1 MRRYSVIAA
10 ALMVGGVIVPSAR
23 FAYAADSGDAAPAKV
38 FDQKLRG
45 KAALAAVQAKGQMAK
60 VASAAGWSESELSR
74 TLSTDD
80 SAGVDETGAVFFVE
94 PEFDPAVAAARS
106 AAIASGPSAA
116 APEAGRG
123 GDPGVAPASDLIA
136 PALPEAAG
144 AGGDAAA
151 STAPNGGGTAPVA
164 AAPSPGVG
172 EGPYPYSQTFLLN
185 SRPGATKTIYLDF
198 DGYNVTAAG
207 SAWGINYNGPT
218 YDTDGNPGSFSN
230 AEQDAI
236 QSVWQRV
243 AEDYAPFDV
252 NVTTQNPGLAAI
264 DRTNAADLNY
274 GTTVAFVN
282 GPATP
287 CGGGC
292 GGVAY
297 LNVFSAYTGVPF
309 GGSHQFYQPAWVFP
323 AGVPGAKNMAEAA
336 SHEAGHNFGLNH
348 DGCTGAVGSCPGAI
362 GYYQGHA
369 NWAPIMGVGYY
380 EPVSQWSAGEYLGA
394 NNTENDTTKIAGHIP
409 FIPDTS
415 NVSIATAT
423 DIGVVTNPTFP
434 LITGSGLINGASP
447 SGDFDYFKFY
457 SPTAKT
463 VTITANP
470 APTSPNLD
478 LGLTLFNAGGTQLA
492 YNNPT
497 SGQVTG
503 DVASGMGASITID
516 LPSYGYY
523 YLRVWDEQTD
533 STGDTGYTYY
543 GSQGTFTVSVA
554 TGTPP
559 GDGFW
564 KVPVFRL
571 MDTRPTPIPT
581 GTSVNLTV
589 AGVAGVPANA
599 TAVALNVAA
608 VSSTASGHLRV
619 YPAGAPLPTASVL
632 NFNAG
637 KNTPNNVIV
646 KVGAA
651 GQISIYD
658 GGVTSVIVDISGY
671 WVPVDDQNDQYQS
684 VATPTRIYSAALAG
698 GATVTVPV
706 LGLGGVPT
714 QAGLPGNGIIA
725 VVVNVGANNPTS
737 TGHIRVWP
745 STSAMPNASS
755 NNFVVGDSRI
765 NQVITEI
772 GSDGAIKV
780 FNATSG
786 PLTLTV
792 DTVGWFQWGGLAFK
806 PLTPIRP
813 LDTRAPLDL
822 VAPGD
827 FREVQ
832 IRGFGG
838 VPNSTDVK
846 AVVLNVAS
854 VSSAAAGSIDTG
866 PSGVVAG
873 LPGLLHPAG
882 ENVANLTTVPIG
894 ADGKIRVRNNS
905 AGSSHIIVDITGY
918 YTN

>member
-1 MRRYSVIAA
+1 MRRYSALAA
-10 ALMVGGVIVPSAR
+10 AIILGGVIVPSAR
-23 FAYAADSGDAAPAKV
+23 FAYAADAGDAPPAKV
-38 FDQKLRG
+38 FEGKLRG
-45 KAALAAVQAKGQMAK
+45 KAALAAIDAKGQKAK
-60 VASAAGWSESELSR
+60 VAAAAGWSESELTR
-74 TLSTDD
+74 TFSTDD
-80 SAGVDETGAVFFVE
+80 SVGVDETGAVFFVE
-94 PEFDPAVAAARS
+94 PEFDATEAAKHGAP
-106 AAIASGPSAA
+106 IEASPSASNSD
-116 APEAGRG
+116 PGRG
-123 GDPGVAPASDLIA
+123 GDPGPAPASDLIA
-136 PALPEAAG
+136 PEAAP
-144 AGGDAAA
+144 AGDAASA
-151 STAPNGGGTAPVA
+151 TGPNSGGSAPKAG
-164 AAPSPGVG
+164 APSPDVA

-185 SRPGATKTIYLDF
+185 SRPGSSRTIYLDF
-198 DGYNVTAAG
+198 NGYNVTAAT
-207 SAWGINYNGPT
+207 SAWGTYNGPA
-218 YDTDGNPGSFSN
+218 YDTDGFPLTFSN
-230 AEQDAI
+230 TEQDVI

-252 NVTTQNPGLAAI
+252 NVTTQDPGLAAI

-274 GTTVAFVN
+274 GTTVAFAN

-309 GGSHQFYQPAWVFP
+309 AGSHQYYQPAWVFP

-348 DGCTGAVGSCPGAI
+348 DGCTGAVAPSCTGAT
-362 GYYQGHA
+362 GYYTGHA

-380 EPVSQWSAGEYLGA
+380 EPVVQWSAGEYAGA
-394 NNTENDTTKIAGHIP
+394 NNFENDTTKIAGHIP
-409 FIPDTS
+409 FIPDTA

-423 DIGVVTNPTFP
+423 DIGVVTNPTNP
-434 LITGSGLINGASP
+434 LLTGSGLINGASP
-447 SGDFDYFKFY
+447 SGDADYFKFY

-478 LGLTLFNAGGTQLA
+478 VGLTLFNAAGTQLA

-497 SGQVTG
+497 SGQVNT

-533 STGDTGYTYY
+533 ASGDAGYTFY
-543 GSQGTFTVSVA
+543 GSQGTYTVSVA

-564 KVPVFRL
+564 KVPVTRL
-571 MDTRPTPIPT
+571 LDTRPTPIPT
-581 GTSVNLTV
+581 GTSMNLTV

-671 WVPVDDQNDQYQS
+671 WVPVDDQHDQYQS

-725 VVVNVGANNPTS
+725 VVVNVGANNPTA

-772 GSDGAIKV
+772 GTDGAIKV

-806 PLTPIRP
+806 PLTPVRP

-854 VSSAAAGSIDTG
+854 VSSTAAGSIDTG

-905 AGSSHIIVDITGY
+905 AGTSHIIVDITGY

>member
-1 MRRYSVIAA
+1 MRRYSIIAA
-10 ALMVGGVIVPSAR
+10 TLLMGGVIVPGAR
-23 FAYAADSGDAAPAKV
+23 FARAADNPDAPPAKV

-45 KAALAAVQAKGQMAK
+45 KAALASVQAKGQ
-60 VASAAGWSESELSR
+60 VASVAAGAGWSEAELTR
-74 TLSTDD
+74 TLSTDE

-94 PEFDPAVAAARS
+94 PTYDAAVAATHGGP
-106 AAIASGPSAA
+106 IASTPSAA
-116 APEAGRG
+116 APEAGRVSN
-123 GDPGVAPASDLIA
+123 PGAAPILIA
-136 PALPEAAG
+136 PP
-144 AGGDAAA
+144 A
-151 STAPNGGGTAPVA
+151 STAPSDPAVATDGSAPNGSAIPKA
-164 AAPSPGVG
+164 AAPSPEVG
-172 EGPYPYSQTFLLN
+172 EGPFPYSQTFLLN
-185 SRPGATKTIYLDF
+185 SRPGATKTIFLKF
-198 DGYNVTAAG
+198 TGYNVTAAG
-207 SAWGINYNGPT
+207 SAWGINYNGPA
-218 YDTDGNPGSFSN
+218 YDTDGNPATFSA
-230 AEQDAI
+230 AEQDTI

-252 NVTTQNPGLAAI
+252 NVTTQDPGIAAI

-336 SHEAGHNFGLNH
+336 SHEAGHNFSLNH
-348 DGCTGAVGSCPGAI
+348 DGCTGAAPPSCTGAV
-362 GYYQGHA
+362 GYYTGHA

-380 EPVSQWSAGEYLGA
+380 EPVVQWSAGEYAGA
-394 NNTENDTTKIAGHIP
+394 NNPENDTLKIAGHIP
-409 FIPDTS
+409 FIADTA

-423 DIGVVTNPTFP
+423 DMGVVTNPSNP
-434 LITGSGLINGASP
+434 LQTGSGLINGASP
-447 SGDFDYFKFY
+447 SGDNDYFKFY

-478 LGLTLFNAGGTQLA
+478 LGLTLFDAGGNQLA

-497 SGQVTG
+497 SGQVNG

-533 STGDTGYTYY
+533 ASGDAGYTFY
-543 GSQGTFTVSVA
+543 GSQGTYTVSVA
-554 TGTPP
+554 TGIPP

-564 KVPVFRL
+564 KVPVARL
-571 MDTRPTPIPT
+571 LDTRPTPIPT
-581 GTSVNLTV
+581 GTSINLTV
-589 AGVAGVPANA
+589 AGVFGVPANA

-658 GGVTSVIVDISGY
+658 GGVTSVIVDVSGY

-684 VATPTRIYSAALAG
+684 VATPTRIYNAALAG

-725 VVVNVGANNPTS
+725 VVVNVGANNPTA

-755 NNFVVGDSRI
+755 NNFVVGDSRM

-772 GSDGAIKV
+772 GTDGAIKV

-786 PLTLTV
+786 TLNLSV

-806 PLTPIRP
+806 PLDPIRP
-813 LDTRAPLDL
+813 LDTRSPSNI

-854 VSSAAAGSIDTG
+854 VSSTAAGSIDTG
-866 PSGVVAG
+866 PSGANPA

-905 AGSSHIIVDITGY
+905 AGNSHIIVDITGY
-918 YTN
+918 FTN

>member
-1 MRRYSVIAA
+1 MRRYSALAA
-10 ALMVGGVIVPSAR
+10 AIILGGVIVPSVR
-23 FAYAADSGDAAPAKV
+23 SAYAADVGDAPPAKM
-38 FDQKLRG
+38 FESKLRG
-45 KAALAAVQAKGQMAK
+45 KAALASVQAKGQLAA
-60 VASAAGWSESELSR
+60 VAAGAGWSEAELTR
-74 TLSTDD
+74 TLSTDE
-80 SAGVDETGAVFFVE
+80 SAGVDEVGAVFFVE
-94 PEFDPAVAAARS
+94 PVFDG
-106 AAIASGPSAA
+106 AIAATHASPIPSAPSAA
-116 APEAGRG
+116 APDAGRAS
-123 GDPGVAPASDLIA
+123 DPGPVPASDLIA
-136 PALPEAAG
+136 PEAAQ
-144 AGGDAAA
+144 APTGDAASA
-151 STAPNGGGTAPVA
+151 AGPNSGGSAPKAG
-164 AAPSPGVG
+164 APSPDVA

-185 SRPGATKTIYLDF
+185 SRPGSSRTIYLDF
-198 DGYNVTAAG
+198 NGYNVAAAT
-207 SAWGINYNGPT
+207 SAWGTYNGPA
-218 YDTDGNPGSFSN
+218 YDTDGFPLTFSN
-230 AEQDAI
+230 TEQDVI

-243 AEDYAPFDV
+243 SEDYAPFDV
-252 NVTTQNPGLAAI
+252 NVTTQDPGLAAI
-264 DRTNAADLNY
+264 DRTNAADLNF
-274 GTTVAFVN
+274 GTTVAFAN

-297 LNVFSAYTGVPF
+297 LNVFSAYPGVPYAQ
-309 GGSHQFYQPAWVFP
+309 GHQYFQPAWVFP

-336 SHEAGHNFGLNH
+336 SHEAGHNFSLNH
-348 DGCTGAVGSCPGAI
+348 DGCTGAVAPSCTGAT
-362 GYYQGHA
+362 GYYTGHA

-380 EPVSQWSAGEYLGA
+380 EPVVQWSRGEYAGA
-394 NNTENDTTKIAGHIP
+394 NNPEDDTAKIAAHTA
-409 FIPDTS
+409 FIADES

-423 DIGVVTNPTFP
+423 DIGVVTSPTIP
-434 LITGSGLINGASP
+434 SISGSGRITGPNPG
-447 SGDFDYFKFY
+447 GDSDFFKFY

-463 VTITANP
+463 VTITGLP

-478 LGLTLFNAGGTQLA
+478 LGLTLFNSAGGQIA

-497 SGQVTG
+497 SGQVTS
-503 DVASGMGASITID
+503 DLASGMGASITID

-523 YLRVWDEQTD
+523 YIRVWDELTD
-533 STGDTGYTYY
+533 SAGDVGYTFY
-543 GSQGTFTVSVA
+543 GSEGTYTVNVA

-564 KVPVFRL
+564 VVPVTRL
-571 MDTRPTPIPT
+571 LDTRPTPIPT
-581 GTSVNLTV
+581 GTSLNLTV

-608 VSSTASGHLRV
+608 VSATATGHLRV
-619 YPAGAPLPTASVL
+619 YPAGTPLPTASVL
-632 NFNAG
+632 NFLAG

-658 GGVTSVIVDISGY
+658 GGVASVIVDISGY
-671 WVPVDDQNDQYQS
+671 WVPLDDQHDQYQP

-725 VVVNVGANNPTS
+725 VVVNVAANNPTA
-737 TGHIRVWP
+737 TGHLRVWP

-755 NNFVVGDSRI
+755 NNFVAGDSRM
-765 NQVITEI
+765 NQVITQI
-772 GSDGAIKV
+772 GTDGAIKI

-786 PLTLTV
+786 TLDLSV

-806 PLTPIRP
+806 PVDPIRP
-813 LDTRAPLDL
+813 LDTRPFDL

-854 VSSAAAGSIDTG
+854 VSPTASGSIDTG

-905 AGSSHIIVDITGY
+905 AGSSHILVDITGY
-918 YTN
+918 FTN